1 MIDTSF
7 IAQYAGLIFLA
18 ISSIGV
24 IMAIKWKKRN
34 FAGSPSK
41 GIGWIKRKLKPSKE

>member
-18 ISSIGV
+18 VMSIGMV
-24 IMAIKWKKRN
+24 MALKWKSKN

-41 GIGWIKRKLKPSKE
+41 GIGWIKRRLKTSKD